1 MAKKFTVYVDMTF
14 SGTMEIEA
22 DKISEAK
29 AIARLKSLVPSDLRS
44 LNACHIKTRVTDAF
58 EEA

>member
-29 AIARLKSLVPSDLRS
+29 RIAREKYLVPSDLNRYMPS
-44 LNACHIKTRVTDAF
+44 HIKTRVTDAF
-58 EEA
+58 ES

>member
-1 MAKKFTVYVDMTF
+1 MTKKYTVYVDMTF

-29 AIARLKSLVPSDLRS
+29 AIAREKYLVPSDLNRYMPS
-44 LNACHIKTRVTDAF
+44 HIRTRVTDAF
-58 EEA
+58 EA

>member
-29 AIARLKSLVPSDLRS
+29 RLARE
-44 LNACHIKTRVTDAF
+44 NT
-58 EEA
+58 